1 LLHIFTNSRRAP
13 RRTARRGLAVC
24 RGGQREKWSREGR
37 KFPAAGQEDEQGGH
51 WKKISGRPWE
61 RLPLLCVVARPGTE
75 RGELQRG
82 IHGKESSAGRAV
94 QREKEK
100 KRHGELAARG
110 VHGERAAAAS
120 ASRHGWSSDGG
131 GRSWLEMRCR
141 YWRPWELGA
150 RLPVRWLLRREE
162 EEARKLWRLEFF
174 EGWECKITKC
184 KERGLLFIEEALG
197 LGFP

>member
-1 LLHIFTNSRRAP
+1 MGAAAAALCSSSTRD
-13 RRTARRGLAVC
+13 
-24 RGGQREKWSREGR
+24 REGR
-37 KFPAAGQEDEQGGH
+37 AAEGH
-51 WKKISGRPWE
+51 PWE
-61 RLPLLCVVARPGTE
+61 GVLCWACSPE
-75 RGELQRG
+75 
-82 IHGKESSAGRAV
+82 GKR
-94 QREKEK
+94 K